1 MTRVKICGIR
11 RIRDALLAAQ
21 AGADAV
27 GVLVGRRHP
36 SPDFI
41 PPEQAAE
48 ILESLPP
55 FVHGVLVSHLEEPA
69 ALGDL
74 IERTGAAVVQVHGP
88 MPPEGLRELRRR
100 RAGLRILRAVH
111 LLGPEGLE
119 AAAALAPWVDGL
131 VADSANPRTGQVG
144 GTGLVHDWQL
154 SARLRERV
162 EVPLILAG
170 GLHAGNVNE
179 AIARVR
185 PWAVDVNSG
194 VKGAD
199 GYKDPARLREFLE
212 AVRSRR

>member
-11 RIRDALLAAQ
+11 RRHDALRAAQ

-41 PPEQAAE
+41 PPDHAAE
-48 ILESLPP
+48 ILDSLPP
-55 FVHGVLVSHLEEPA
+55 FVHGVLVSHLEEPD
-69 ALGDL
+69 ALADL
-74 IERTGAAVVQVHGP
+74 IARTGAAVVQVHGP
-88 MPPEGLRELRRR
+88 MPPEGLRELRRGR
-100 RAGLRILRAVH
+100 PGLRILRAVH
-111 LLGPEGLE
+111 LLGPESLE

-144 GTGLVHDWQL
+144 GTGLVHDWRL

-162 EVPLILAG
+162 AVPLILAG
-170 GLHAGNVNE
+170 GLHAGNVGE
-179 AIARVR
+179 AIARVS